1 MREAYWN
8 IVQILHCKSWDSLTY
23 FVHKLLI
30 VGAGFEVKT
39 DLKLFHTAKLAAI
52 PTLRQFEVLKVNKK
66 V

>member
-39 DLKLFHTAKLAAI
+39 DLKLFHTAKWPAI
-52 PTLRQFEVLKVNKK
+52 PTLRQFDNLRF
-66 V
+66 